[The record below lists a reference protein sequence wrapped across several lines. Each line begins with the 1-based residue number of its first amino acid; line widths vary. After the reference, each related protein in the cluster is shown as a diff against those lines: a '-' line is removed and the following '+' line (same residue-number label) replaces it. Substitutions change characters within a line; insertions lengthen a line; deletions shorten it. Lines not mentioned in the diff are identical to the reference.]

1 MSRFTTYNV
10 SLRNSKQRIIS
21 LSLIARLEI
30 RSRCHSQDSLQEYL
44 LSRDEFV
51 VPPREAWR
59 DNRDKSIMVNWIGT
73 SENIATVLAQ
83 NGVPGDRN
91 DDIRFYTVVP
101 GFLRRLFDRDAY
113 WKEDLQKIDRF
124 AETQPGYIF
133 KTLSLVGKMLAGVEK
148 GMLCDANNC
157 LNKGDGCNSDELVK
171 FLSEL
176 LDKSVQTA
184 PIRFENIV
192 PLVDVLEAFIYACS
206 GIQVSKSSK
215 WTEYF
220 GTKKKG
226 KCPEE
231 LASCCRDIKK
241 LLGSFTEALENMKKV
256 TVLDEIPDSSAIFG
270 DIKVSFSRWLK
281 RFRDSVRRRRRLQR
295 FSVLDG
301 IDISM
306 V

>member
-83 NGVPGDRN
+83 NVVPGDRN

-113 WKEDLQKIDRF
+113 WKEDLQKIDRL

-148 GMLCDANNC
+148 GILCDANNC